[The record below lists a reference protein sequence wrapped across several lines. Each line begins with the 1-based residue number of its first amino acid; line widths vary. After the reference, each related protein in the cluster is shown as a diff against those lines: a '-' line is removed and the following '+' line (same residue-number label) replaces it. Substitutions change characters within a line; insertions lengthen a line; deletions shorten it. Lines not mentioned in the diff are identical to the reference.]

1 MASNYERLFGS
12 PERVA
17 VTFATIEEW
26 LANEVRM
33 APAPEEGKEW
43 YAPGP
48 YYLLGETF
56 GEVFELNAMALL
68 EWLGGDAE

>member
-1 MASNYERLFGS
+1 MASNHWRLFGT
-12 PERVA
+12 PERAA

-43 YAPGP
+43 YAPGV

-56 GEVFELNAMALL
+56 GGVFEHNAMALL
-68 EWLGGDAE
+68 EWLRGDA